1 MRPSFEWDAGKAR
14 ENQRKHNVGFP
25 EATSIFLDPLSIT
38 VPDPQ
43 HSLAGQRYIAIGLSG
58 QGRLLVLV
66 YTEQGGKIRVISAR
80 KATSAER
87 KRYEEA

>member
-1 MRPSFEWDAGKAR
+1 MRPSFEWDAKKAR
-14 ENQRKHNVGFP
+14 ENLRKHNISFP

-43 HSLAGQRYIAIGLSG
+43 HSSAEHRYIAIGLSG

-66 YTEQGGKIRVISAR
+66 YTEQGSNIRVISAR

-87 KRYEEA
+87 KRYEEP